1 NKITEALNLLC
12 GKNIKPTE
20 SSKSFNQQGNNGSN
34 CGPITFANIH
44 DYMKIEIPNS
54 DLQSDEKYSI
64 REFSKTGSSSI
75 KNRRKNDIKIY
86 TEMIKKYGKLE
97 TKNDM
102 QPSIEKSNSSTSE
115 YEKKEKTQSDRSAKI
130 PNPEKAK
137 KIFETLNAQNSIT
150 SPKMLQ
156 DLKDLLTYEMTL
168 SKSAATITKPI
179 RRQSF
184 KEAASDSNE
193 IDERLNII
201 SSSKPSQGLKSAF
214 HGTIYQIALIALIA
228 VRANAKRDQFAL
240 ASEAEG
246 YDKFDDLVVY
256 TRTSVIYIQVKHRLD
271 HTYKEKDFYSMNQS
285 KVKGCPLL
293 WLYFD
298 YWLRIKNSDDYMKN
312 CKNKTHQFV
321 FFSNCKVE
329 IPSYLYEKATI
340 SPGYLFKGLEGRSF
354 RFKELSKDSDFVK
367 CIFTHVEKQANKLE
381 KLLDANTAKAKDNLT
396 KSLNHACCI
405 LRNVKNDLQKARNH
419 FYEQNSH
426 HYILISDMAII
437 TSKDPMRSK
446 FREKMNKGQR
456 ILFDEHSREIEDKI
470 NNIMLRQIYQFF
482 EEFIVK
488 LDQPDTSQLE
498 RLTYNEVRSKTELAA
513 TEVYSTL
520 RAYMIDWLAD
530 NKVCWLQSNEFDK
543 IVKASKNEES
553 RFYLLK
559 HTETF
564 KTEYHE
570 LIQDHKESIQ
580 AIKIEALEKF
590 LIDTDHKN
598 LVMLLY
604 GVGIQLRIY
613 QTLSNLPDQRKI
625 DEWSFLEIA
634 SIWKMQ
640 ERLLKILEGDTLQFL
655 IIDCRLPNKSSFE
668 MPQTVL
674 KAAIENKKKVILIIE
689 SDDKEICYKKISEMD
704 RNIKPD
710 RDSNHF
716 KILYKELG
724 KLSSD
729 KLKVL
734 YENHNKKYINLAG
747 KSYPLFKILED
758 TTSSLYEFVGDVD
771 NTAIVLNDIKEGKT
785 EHPLAIK
792 LPCKVYLENPIIQ
805 MMPIYKLR
813 NILEEK
819 NFSLLIFEGLE
830 KSDTLESLLDGWF
843 NKAENRTQFTAKIV
857 TPLDPD
863 IIYILL
869 TKESDIDRIP
879 FTPEENKIM
888 IYVGEYNS
896 LSEEHRK
903 LKHVVVKRKDPNTD
917 QLENISVVTNSE
929 NVILP
934 TPTIFPKINNFVIL
948 SANAGYGK
956 TALFINRLNE
966 WAEDE
971 NSESIISWKLYIHLP
986 SQKFDNSL
994 DLETSIKP
1002 LVRDFINKDWQLKAL
1017 LNDMKKEG
1025 RVEFFLDGLDE
1036 IKDENKINSLN
1047 KLLALIPT
1055 STTVVIATRPH
1066 AVHKV
1071 NKPRNRNLGL
1081 YLTLGKY
1088 TDQLRNEYIKRM
1100 FPKILEKANKKS
1112 DDNTSQT
1119 EDIPKHKITEITNN
1133 LCESIDQELSEKVQH
1148 LIGIPLECYIYCETK
1163 ASKIAI
1169 HGTDCIDNGY
1179 GVHEKRSKINTS
1191 NLYQE
1196 FLFTKLKD
1204 FTLRYLKIS
1213 FKNESESAHR
1223 IYNVS
1228 SNYILIL
1235 AVLAFKQAFQL
1246 PPKFVHL
1253 ALARSYFTNKMVLE
1267 LGDTG
1272 LVTVSDYPD
1281 EDPAYGD
1288 HFLRLKFHHSTYQE
1302 YLAAL
1307 CLLYG
1312 LILDDKLRSEVQSQI
1327 MDNRY
1332 NPGYTLIMS
1341 LASQLSVDEIEL
1353 IPGYVADKHA
1363 ILFWK
1368 ALCDEADILGA
1379 AESKLLQNCLCE
1391 FSKKMKKTLKKVVK
1405 DTRFSTKILKE
1416 LDKHRKSSRAL
1427 EEFSITDQSSSPLI
1441 FDDSKFKNERLQIQD
1456 SDKKKLLKKEIVIS
1470 STKDL
1475 LKCKGPDYVAKIF
1488 EIITEEIIEAD
1499 REKVKSANYWGMDG
1513 GFEAMALL
1521 GDSFN
1526 YRHAKYFI
1534 ERIDNYPE
1542 HRWNPALK
1550 AIESLLK
1557 DCTKPSVKAECFK
1570 VIEYLAKHALD
1581 YDDPGRL
1588 IPLIKAV
1595 RSEIFE
1601 SFSQLEDQIRKLP
1614 EYSIPNEIHG
1624 RPYQQFILK
1633 FTFALWISIKMPY
1646 AVIKSNDTHEIIIKE
1661 EKVKKIK
1668 IDQDKVHVWNLIEN
1682 VINELAEE
1690 SDEDKKALLLINT
1703 KRWKCFIYERL
1714 VETAI
1719 KNKDNS
1725 VLHDETFIDIVVK
1738 DYHIVA
1744 NILKIYHDNELIEA
1758 KVAERLLAFIN
1769 IIERIKSIQ
1778 WPIQGGIEAIAYTG
1792 KYFNQKFA
1800 DFLLT
1805 RACWYKDNRQKA
1817 LASLEVLDGIL
1828 QNCNDDDTYRGAV
1841 DAYKW
1846 CLKQETFKAF
1856 Y

>member
-1 NKITEALNLLC
+1 
-12 GKNIKPTE
+12 
-20 SSKSFNQQGNNGSN
+20 
-34 CGPITFANIH
+34 
-44 DYMKIEIPNS
+44 
-54 DLQSDEKYSI
+54 
-64 REFSKTGSSSI
+64 
-75 KNRRKNDIKIY
+75 
-86 TEMIKKYGKLE
+86 
-97 TKNDM
+97 
-102 QPSIEKSNSSTSE
+102 
-115 YEKKEKTQSDRSAKI
+115 
-130 PNPEKAK
+130 
-137 KIFETLNAQNSIT
+137 
-150 SPKMLQ
+150 
-156 DLKDLLTYEMTL
+156 
-168 SKSAATITKPI
+168 
-179 RRQSF
+179 
-184 KEAASDSNE
+184 
-193 IDERLNII
+193 
-201 SSSKPSQGLKSAF
+201 
-214 HGTIYQIALIALIA
+214 
-228 VRANAKRDQFAL
+228 
-240 ASEAEG
+240 
-246 YDKFDDLVVY
+246 
-256 TRTSVIYIQVKHRLD
+256 
-271 HTYKEKDFYSMNQS
+271 
-285 KVKGCPLL
+285 
-293 WLYFD
+293 
-298 YWLRIKNSDDYMKN
+298 
-312 CKNKTHQFV
+312 
-321 FFSNCKVE
+321 
-329 IPSYLYEKATI
+329 
-340 SPGYLFKGLEGRSF
+340 
-354 RFKELSKDSDFVK
+354 
-367 CIFTHVEKQANKLE
+367 
-381 KLLDANTAKAKDNLT
+381 
-396 KSLNHACCI
+396 
-405 LRNVKNDLQKARNH
+405 
-419 FYEQNSH
+419 
-426 HYILISDMAII
+426 
-437 TSKDPMRSK
+437 
-446 FREKMNKGQR
+446 
-456 ILFDEHSREIEDKI
+456 
-470 NNIMLRQIYQFF
+470 
-482 EEFIVK
+482 
-488 LDQPDTSQLE
+488 
-498 RLTYNEVRSKTELAA
+498 
-513 TEVYSTL
+513 
-520 RAYMIDWLAD
+520 
-530 NKVCWLQSNEFDK
+530 
-543 IVKASKNEES
+543 
-553 RFYLLK
+553 
-559 HTETF
+559 
-564 KTEYHE
+564 
-570 LIQDHKESIQ
+570 
-580 AIKIEALEKF
+580 
-590 LIDTDHKN
+590 
-598 LVMLLY
+598 
-604 GVGIQLRIY
+604 
-613 QTLSNLPDQRKI
+613 
-625 DEWSFLEIA
+625 
-634 SIWKMQ
+634 
-640 ERLLKILEGDTLQFL
+640 
-655 IIDCRLPNKSSFE
+655 
-668 MPQTVL
+668 
-674 KAAIENKKKVILIIE
+674 
-689 SDDKEICYKKISEMD
+689 MD

-716 KILYKELG
+716 KIRCKELG

-729 KLKVL
+729 KLKKL
-734 YENHNKKYINLAG
+734 YKYHNKKYINLAG

-819 NFSLLIFEGLE
+819 NFPLLIFEGLE

-903 LKHVVVKRKDPNTD
+903 LKHVVVKPKDPNTD

-1148 LIGIPLECYIYCETK
+1148 LI
-1163 ASKIAI
+1163 
-1169 HGTDCIDNGY
+1169 
-1179 GVHEKRSKINTS
+1179 
-1191 NLYQE
+1191 
-1196 FLFTKLKD
+1196 
-1204 FTLRYLKIS
+1204 
-1213 FKNESESAHR
+1213 
-1223 IYNVS
+1223 
-1228 SNYILIL
+1228 

-1281 EDPAYGD
+1281 EDSAYGD

-1341 LASQLSVDEIEL
+1341 LASQLSVGEIEL

-1391 FSKKMKKTLKKVVK
+1391 FSNKMKKTLKKIVK

-1416 LDKHRKSSRAL
+1416 LDKHGKSSRAL